1 MGEKAEVSNDRSSLE
16 ARSPSW
22 VGREGRMG
30 ILSSCEIDGEK
41 RHEPSALIHGKSHE
55 KSCAKE
61 AEGNGKSK
69 N

>member
-1 MGEKAEVSNDRSSLE
+1 
-16 ARSPSW
+16 
-22 VGREGRMG
+22 MG

-61 AEGNGKSK
+61 AEGNGKGK
-69 N
+69 NEKPKPGILLNPSGRINETNCAPGGC